1 MFQIFLSVISGIN
14 MIRGFLIF
22 LIFIWKP
29 SVWKK
34 IVKRHPRFARL
45 LTLPVKYFT
54 RELKNEETVQLP
66 MEQINLF
73 EQNVLEIIQ
82 HELKQNDPVGSFLN

>member
-1 MFQIFLSVISGIN
+1 

-34 IVKRHPRFARL
+34 IVKRHPRFAKFF
-45 LTLPVKYFT
+45 TYPVKYFT
-54 RELKNEETVQLP
+54 RDLKTEETVRIP
-66 MEQINLF
+66 MEQLELF
-73 EQNVLEIIQ
+73 EQNVLEIMQ
-82 HELKQNDPVGSFLN
+82 QEL